1 MSWRSHQ
8 VLQLVCVCVGTPQP
22 CCDLERRR
30 ESHKNFIQGAARAG
44 NGGNDRNRN
53 TGSYQGIFDR
63 RERRLVRKETLGTLI
78 MARVFARPLKLF

>member
-1 MSWRSHQ
+1 MCR
-8 VLQLVCVCVGTPQP
+8 T

-53 TGSYQGIFDR
+53 TGGYDESV
-63 RERRLVRKETLGTLI
+63 RETAKT
-78 MARVFARPLKLF
+78 FLKQHAAN